1 MREANILNT
10 LFELTKA
17 TPYAATTEEL
27 VGQEELAE
35 VGRQRRKASERQ
47 LELNRKR
54 KYERSLI
61 EQAKK
66 GRAL

>member
-1 MREANILNT
+1 MREANILSRM
-10 LFELTKA
+10 FELTKA
-17 TPYAATTEEL
+17 TPYAATVEES

-54 KYERSLI
+54 KYEKGLI

-66 GRAL
+66 GRVL